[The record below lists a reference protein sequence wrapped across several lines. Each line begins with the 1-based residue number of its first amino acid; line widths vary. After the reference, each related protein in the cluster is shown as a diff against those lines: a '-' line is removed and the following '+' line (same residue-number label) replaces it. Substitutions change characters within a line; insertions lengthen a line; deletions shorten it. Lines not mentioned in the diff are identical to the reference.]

1 MRGVHDAGLR
11 GDLSM
16 RERVSLLDTV
26 ILNQRQ
32 LLEKHL
38 HRPAAAIPQIFVPY
52 KETMD
57 IYENGLQVP
66 EDITLV
72 WVDDN
77 YGYMKRVSTSE
88 EQRRTGRS
96 GVYYHLSY
104 LGTPHDY
111 LWLNTTPPV
120 LMYEELKKAYD
131 TGADRYWLLNV
142 GDIKP
147 MELGIQTFMDM
158 AWDFDAFDIKNVNHH
173 QAQWL
178 SHLFPHTSTTQLQ
191 ALLDAYYQLAWSR
204 KPEYMG
210 WEYEWDE
217 PWRTKL
223 RPTEFSFQHY
233 SEATQRLADYQHI
246 SDEAERLSDGSAAYF
261 EMVQYPIQAAYQ
273 MNRKFL
279 MAQLNQ
285 ELTSQ
290 QRYAEANWAAR
301 QMEQAYD
308 SINTLNNRYNS
319 QGDGK
324 WQGFMDVPEGFCALY
339 HQKPTVV
346 YTEGAGEK
354 PVDLTPQPY
363 RLTNCYTIPLEH
375 FRHKSD
381 GIQLVKGL
389 GYDWQV
395 VQLNSGEVSYDLP
408 AVNRDTIELTLTTL
422 PFWPLYAGKSN
433 RIGVT
438 IDDNPMQ
445 VFENHFKEW
454 GPRWKEQ
461 VLRNGAVCRMRF
473 AVDRKRS
480 SHTVTFTCIDA
491 GQMIQRVVI
500 DWGGLQSSYIGPA
513 PARLRC
519 VMSDV

>member
-1 MRGVHDAGLR
+1 
-11 GDLSM
+11 
-16 RERVSLLDTV
+16 
-26 ILNQRQ
+26 
-32 LLEKHL
+32 
-38 HRPAAAIPQIFVPY
+38 
-52 KETMD
+52 
-57 IYENGLQVP
+57 
-66 EDITLV
+66 
-72 WVDDN
+72 
-77 YGYMKRVSTSE
+77 
-88 EQRRTGRS
+88 
-96 GVYYHLSY
+96 
-104 LGTPHDY
+104 
-111 LWLNTTPPV
+111 
-120 LMYEELKKAYD
+120 
-131 TGADRYWLLNV
+131 
-142 GDIKP
+142 
-147 MELGIQTFMDM
+147 ME
-158 AWDFDAFDIKNVNHH
+158 
-173 QAQWL
+173 
-178 SHLFPHTSTTQLQ
+178 P
-191 ALLDAYYQLAWSR
+191 
-204 KPEYMG
+204 
-210 WEYEWDE
+210 
-217 PWRTKL
+217 
-223 RPTEFSFQHY
+223 
-233 SEATQRLADYQHI
+233 LADYQHI

-285 ELTSQ
+285 ELTSE

-461 VLRNGAVCRMRF
+461 VLRNGAVCRMHF

-491 GQMIQRVVI
+491 GQMVQRVVI

-513 PARLRC
+513 PESSWLSQAAKPSEELR
-519 VMSDV
+519 DK